1 MPLLSDYARRKKIK
15 YFLSRIPNHAAIL
28 EIGCG
33 GGWVGDYLKQNG
45 WDNYVGIDSTPP
57 ADVVGDIRNWQSL
70 GLKPHSFDAIIGF
83 EVVEHVDCFKECYE
97 LLKTGGELM
106 LTSPLPHWDWVARV
120 LEIVGLSQKR
130 TSPHDRLIYFDQV
143 PYFQKKNNKIVG
155 LISQWGIFT
164 KVA

>member
-45 WDNYVGIDSTPP
+45 WDKYVGIDSLSGRCRWRYPQFAIAWP
-57 ADVVGDIRNWQSL
+57 EAD
-70 GLKPHSFDAIIGF
+70 SFDVIIGF
-83 EVVEHVDCFKECYE
+83 EVVEHVDCFKECYD

-120 LEIVGLSQKR
+120 LQFRS
-130 TSPHDRLIYFDQV
+130 
-143 PYFQKKNNKIVG
+143 
-155 LISQWGIFT
+155 
-164 KVA
+164 